1 MSELRDQQKA
11 LFQLMEPTVEHLG
24 YELVAVEL
32 TTVLGRRTLRVSVD
46 KPGGMVVTDCTAVSR
61 ELNPLLD
68 VEDPLKGAF
77 DLEVSSPGDD
87 RPLQRTSD
95 FLRFAGFTARVR
107 LEKGEGRRNFKGVLG
122 GLSGD
127 DLTIDVDGTEH
138 VLPLSQVERAHLVLT
153 LDEYLALA
161 ADPPDRVQLQGENR

>member
-1 MSELRDQQKA
+1 MSELRDQQQA
-11 LFQLMEPTVEHLG
+11 LFQLLEPTVEHLG

-46 KPGGMVVTDCTAVSR
+46 KPDGMQVHDCTAVSR

-68 VEDPLKGAF
+68 VENPLQGAF
-77 DLEVSSPGDD
+77 DLEVSSPGDE
-87 RPLQRTSD
+87 RPLQRPSD
-95 FLRFAGFTARVR
+95 FARFAGFTARVR

-122 GLSGD
+122 GLMGD
-127 DLTIDVDGTEH
+127 ALTLDVDGTEH
-138 VLPLSQVERAHLVLT
+138 VVPLSQVERAHLVLT

-161 ADPPDRVQLQGENR
+161 ADPPERVQLQGENR